1 MLVNF
6 FSSQELNE
14 KYELSFSYRYTLNY
28 EKGLRNRIKKKIK
41 YFPLNL
47 PYLSNFK
54 FIQYCQ
60 NNWITKPLIIILRLI
75 TNLPFL
81 IYEILILFRVF
92 SKIKPDIIHLNS
104 GGYPPTMSVKAAIIA
119 AHFFKAKKL
128 ILVVN
133 NLAENYNSLSRVF
146 DMPLDRAIVK
156 YVDIFVT
163 GSKAAKNRLKNV
175 LSLDE
180 KKILNIHNGISLRK
194 SQENI
199 KDTRKRLGLTKKNL
213 KVFGIVGLL
222 IPRKGH
228 MVLIN
233 SIELLVKNNVD
244 NFVVFIEGE
253 GYLKKKLEQEVI
265 SKDLKKYCIF
275 IGHENNI
282 IDFIS
287 AVDFIIFPSIAN
299 EDFPN
304 VILEAMGL
312 GKIVIASKLSGIPE
326 QITDRKT
333 GFLFDPGDEKAL
345 AKLMIKV
352 IEEKHNH
359 RLMELESINKFKSF
373 FTDIVSV
380 KKYISLYEL

>member
-1 MLVNF
+1 M
-6 FSSQELNE
+6 
-14 KYELSFSYRYTLNY
+14 
-28 EKGLRNRIKKKIK
+28 
-41 YFPLNL
+41 
-47 PYLSNFK
+47 
-54 FIQYCQ
+54 
-60 NNWITKPLIIILRLI
+60 TKPLIIILRLI

-81 IYEILILFRVF
+81 IYEILILLRVF

-146 DMPLDRAIVK
+146 DMPLDRVIVK

-180 KKILNIHNGISLRK
+180 KKIMNIHNGISLRK

-199 KDTRKRLGLTKKNL
+199 KDTRKRLGLIKKNI

-244 NFVVFIEGE
+244 NFVVLIEGE

-265 SKDLKKYCIF
+265 SKGLNKYCIF

-326 QITDRKT
+326 QITDGKT

-352 IEEKHNH
+352 IAEKHNH